1 MTKQVFLQE
10 LREKLVGLPKSDVDD
25 RINFYSEMIDDR
37 IDDGLT
43 EEAAVADI
51 GTVDEV
57 IYEIAQEVPLG
68 KLVKEKIR
76 PKRELKV
83 WEIILICLLFPIWFP
98 IALLV
103 IFIAF
108 FLYILFWVGVIV
120 SYAIE
125 IALIMSSIAGVVVFF
140 AYLFSGTFNILPLAI
155 AMLSGGAA
163 VLMFF
168 GCYWATRGTIK
179 LHQKVF
185 TLLKTR
191 FIKKG
196 DKK

>member
-1 MTKQVFLQE
+1 MNKEEFLKE
-10 LREKLVGLPKSDVDD
+10 LRSHLRGLSQEDINE
-25 RINFYSEMIDDR
+25 RISFYSEMIDDR

-57 IYEIAQEVPLG
+57 IYELAQEVPLG
-68 KLVKEKIR
+68 KLVKEKIK